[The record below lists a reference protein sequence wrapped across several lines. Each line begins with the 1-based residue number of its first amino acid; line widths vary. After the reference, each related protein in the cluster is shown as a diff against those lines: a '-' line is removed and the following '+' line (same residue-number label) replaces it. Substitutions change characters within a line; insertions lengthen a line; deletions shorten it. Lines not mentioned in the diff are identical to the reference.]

1 LVSIFKLQYCI
12 IQGKC
17 VGRLGVPVNGLIV
30 SMAQNRESKRL
41 LSFIATDRSE
51 VGLCRISSPELRLRY
66 PEGAHKKLA
75 KSKISPNPI

>member
-1 LVSIFKLQYCI
+1 
-12 IQGKC
+12 
-17 VGRLGVPVNGLIV
+17 
-30 SMAQNRESKRL
+30 MAQNRESKRL

-51 VGLCRISSPELRLRY
+51 VGLCRISSPEIRLRY